1 MKPCTLIIGALFA
14 AVVGATVLF
23 GHNASSAGDPAGKC
37 VSYVNSNGNQVPRP
51 CGNWRSDA
59 KKPPSGAT
67 ARCQDGSWSWS
78 QHPLCARH
86 LLASR
91 RSGEL
96 RRARKG
102 LDRRYSAITQVCSK
116 SRSHSATCRSSSAS
130 SRAPRRHSIEV
141 EVPTPATRLQQQVAA
156 LRSKPPTLA
165 REAWD
170 SAPDRGVPM
179 QPCRRPAPGMFARIS
194 TFV

>member
-59 KKPPSGAT
+59 KPPSGAMT
-67 ARCQDGSWSWS
+67 RCQDGSWSWS
-78 QHPLCARH
+78 QIQY
-86 LLASR
+86 ASGTCSHHGGVASYAER
-91 RSGEL
+91 EKASTG
-96 RRARKG
+96 
-102 LDRRYSAITQVCSK
+102 RYSAITQVCSK
-116 SRSHSATCRSSSAS
+116 SRSHSATCRSAS